1 MTVVAVEL
9 EDEFF
14 QDLQEASGLVDLPS
28 DQMISRILKNYLHIE
43 KMNKLRR
50 ELRGTAEAAG
60 FFSEEDIYKEIS

>member
-9 EDEFF
+9 EDKVFR
-14 QDLQEASGLVDLPS
+14 DLEEMSDTVNLPS
-28 DQMISRILKNYLHIE
+28 DQMISRIVKNYLHVE

-60 FFSEEDIYKEIS
+60 FFSEEDIYREIS